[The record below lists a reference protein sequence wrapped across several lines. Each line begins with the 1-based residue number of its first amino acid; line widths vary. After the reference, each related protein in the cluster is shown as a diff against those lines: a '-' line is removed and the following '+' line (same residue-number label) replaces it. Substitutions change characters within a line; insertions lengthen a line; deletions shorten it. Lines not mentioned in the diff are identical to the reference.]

1 MVLSRKPP
9 KTLFVHFGTIIL
21 LCMLLFTAC
30 VNTKKSVYFPD
41 IKNDTLRTSFSI
53 PVSKIQSNDLL
64 GITVSSPDPQA
75 TLMFNLT
82 STATSGPV
90 SLPSTSTSSSG
101 YLVTTEGYIKFPELG
116 QIKVAGLT
124 KQQLEEGITALLL
137 KNKLLKDPIVVVR
150 HLNFRVTVLGEVG
163 RPSVINVPSEKIS
176 MLEAIGLAG
185 DITAWGKRDNVL
197 LIRED
202 NGVKISRRFNLNS
215 NELFDSE
222 FYYLKSNDVIYVE
235 PNKAR
240 VAGAGRGQ
248 QWVPIMLSSMA
259 LTVLILDL
267 VIND

>member
-1 MVLSRKPP
+1 MVLSRKEP
-9 KTLFVHFGTIIL
+9 KTLFICLGTTIL
-21 LCMLLFTAC
+21 LCMLFLTAC

-41 IKNDTLRTSFSI
+41 VKNDTLRTSFSI

-75 TLMFNLT
+75 TMMFNLT
-82 STATSGPV
+82 STATTGAV
-90 SLPSTSTSSSG
+90 SLPSTTTNSSG
-101 YLVTTEGYIKFPELG
+101 YLVTTEGFIKFPELG
-116 QIKVAGLT
+116 PIKVAGLT

-240 VAGAGRGQ
+240 VAGAGRSQ
-248 QWVPIMLSSMA
+248 QWAPILLSSMA

>member
-1 MVLSRKPP
+1 MVLSRTPT
-9 KTLFVHFGTIIL
+9 KTLFIPTSTIIL
-21 LCMLLFTAC
+21 LGMLFLTSC
-30 VNTKKSVYFPD
+30 VSTKKSVYFPD

-75 TLMFNLT
+75 TMMFNLA
-82 STATSGPV
+82 STATTGPL
-90 SLPSTSTSSSG
+90 SLPSTTTNSSG

-185 DITAWGKRDNVL
+185 DITPYGKRDNVL

-215 NELFDSE
+215 SELFDSE

-248 QWVPIMLSSMA
+248 QWAPIMLSTLA
-259 LTVLILDL
+259 VTVLILDL
-267 VIND
+267 VINE